1 MPSLVTVNNNVSLI
15 SINIAPSTWLATVVV
30 FFILA
35 GLYIPRLP
43 LLPLPR
49 IPWASVPI
57 PRLSSA
63 LKSVSLFRAPTAT
76 ATGAAATTKT
86 KTKTKGYP
94 IVRRRLLESR
104 KIVN

>member
-1 MPSLVTVNNNVSLI
+1 MPSLVTVNNNISLI

-30 FFILA
+30 LFILA

-57 PRLSSA
+57 PRLPSA

-76 ATGAAATTKT
+76 ATATGAAATT

-94 IVRRRLLESR
+94 IVRRRLPESR